1 MARQNLQHRAAG
13 LATPALTGRDDSDGR
28 NIISMVSG
36 GAAYKRAQGR
46 TVPSVDYERQRL
58 GRELPCAA
66 VERSHGGR
74 DRRRTMGR
82 AAVSMK
88 RLLATLTLALVA
100 HGVGATV
107 TAAQAFPLDRV
118 RLLDG
123 PFLDA
128 QATDLRYLL
137 ALDPERLLAPF
148 GREAGLPL
156 PAPSYG
162 NWESSGLD
170 GHMGGHY
177 LSALA
182 LMWASTGDP
191 VVKQRL
197 EHVIAELKR
206 CQDRIGTG
214 YLGGIPGGATAWA
227 EVGAGRLTVDSFSV
241 NGRWV
246 PWYNLH
252 KLFAGLRDAWVH
264 AGNADAK
271 AMLVRLS
278 DWALR
283 LTTPLTDA
291 QMQDML
297 RAEHGGMAEVLADV
311 SQMTGDLR
319 YLALARRFSHQALLQ
334 PLAAEQDRLTGL
346 HANTQIPKVIGF
358 ERIAQLAGEDEGH
371 RAATFFWKTVTE
383 QRTVAIGGNSVKE
396 HFHPADDFRPM
407 LNEVEGPE
415 TCNSYNMLKLTA
427 LLWQASPDAGAEA
440 GRYADFY
447 ERTLYNHILASQH
460 PGAGGFVYFTPMR
473 PQHYRVYSQVD
484 QGMWCCAGS
493 GLESHARH
501 GEFIYAQQGDTLRVN
516 LFIASSLD
524 WREQGV
530 HITQS
535 TRFPDEP
542 RTRLTVDGS
551 GTFALKVRYPGWV
564 APGALKVRLNGKPV
578 KVTDRPG
585 GHVELRRAWQ
595 AGDVVDIELPMRTT
609 LEPMPGLK
617 KFVAV
622 LHGPIVLAAK
632 TPQPGEK
639 LAFTADG
646 SRMGHIAQGAVCPQ
660 DAAPVFVSDQAD
672 FIRRFKPVPGQPL
685 TFTAPGLIQGRKD
698 ADKLQLI
705 PFFRLHDAR
714 YMLYWP
720 RSTPAQQSLLRVELA
735 KAEEARLALQAQTI
749 DQVAPGEQQPESDHG
764 FKGEGAENGIA
775 PAGRWRHAK
784 QWFSYDL
791 NDAKAEAKT
800 LRLSFAK
807 GDAGRRFDLVVNGQ
821 RVAEI
826 ELARPDGGDEIY
838 TREFPLPPELVR
850 TAGGKLTVKFI
861 ARPGSIA
868 GGLYGLRLLR

>member
-1 MARQNLQHRAAG
+1 
-13 LATPALTGRDDSDGR
+13 
-28 NIISMVSG
+28 
-36 GAAYKRAQGR
+36 
-46 TVPSVDYERQRL
+46 
-58 GRELPCAA
+58 
-66 VERSHGGR
+66 
-74 DRRRTMGR
+74 
-82 AAVSMK
+82 MK
-88 RLLATLTLALVA
+88 RLLAVFALVLCA
-100 HGVGATV
+100 HGAGAAT
-107 TAAQAFPLDRV
+107 QAFPLDRV
-118 RLLDG
+118 RLQDG

-128 QATDLRYLL
+128 QNTDLHYLL

-148 GREAGLPL
+148 RREAGLPV
-156 PAPSYG
+156 PVPSYG

-177 LSALA
+177 VSALA

-197 EHVIAELKR
+197 DYVIAELKR
-206 CQDRIGTG
+206 CQDKIGTG
-214 YLGGIPGGATAWA
+214 YIGGIPDGATAWA
-227 EVGAGRLTVDSFSV
+227 QVGAGQLKVDSFSV

-264 AGNADAK
+264 GGNADAK
-271 AMLVRLS
+271 AMLVGLS

-283 LTTPLTDA
+283 LTAPLSDA

-297 RAEHGGMAEVLADV
+297 RAEHGGMNEVLADV
-311 SQMTGDLR
+311 SQMTGDPR
-319 YLALARRFSHQALLQ
+319 YLALARRFSHQAILQ
-334 PLAAEQDRLTGL
+334 PLAAGQDKLTGL

-358 ERIAQLAGEDEGH
+358 QRIAQLAGEDEGH
-371 RAATFFWKTVTE
+371 RAAEFFWKTVTE
-383 QRTVAIGGNSVKE
+383 KRTVAIGGNSVKE

-427 LLWQASPDAGAEA
+427 MLSQASPEVGA
-440 GRYADFY
+440 YTDFY

-460 PGAGGFVYFTPMR
+460 PGEGGFVYFTPMR

-484 QGMWCCAGS
+484 EGMWCCVGS
-493 GLESHARH
+493 GIESHARH
-501 GEFIYAQQGDTLRVN
+501 GEFIYTHDDDSLYVN
-516 LFIASSLD
+516 LFIASRLD
-524 WREQGV
+524 WRERG
-530 HITQS
+530 IKLRQS
-535 TRFPDEP
+535 TRFPDES
-542 RTRLTVDGS
+542 RTRLTVDGT
-551 GTFALKVRYPGWV
+551 GEFALKIRYPGWV

-578 KVTDRPG
+578 NVTAKPG
-585 GHVELRRAWQ
+585 GHIELRRAWKP
-595 AGDVVDIELPMRTT
+595 GDVVDVELPMRTT

-617 KFVAV
+617 NYVAV

-632 TPQPGEK
+632 TPQAGEK

-685 TFTAPGLIQGRKD
+685 TFTAPGLIQGLKSGVD

-705 PFFRLHDAR
+705 PFFRLHDSR

-735 KAEEARLALQAQTI
+735 KAEEARLALDAQTI
-749 DQVAPGEQQPESDHG
+749 DQVAPGEQQPESDHA

-791 NDAKAEAKT
+791 NDAKAEART

-821 RVAEI
+821 LIAEI
-826 ELARPDGGDEIY
+826 TLDRPDTPDEVY
-838 TREFPLPPELVR
+838 TRDFPLPPELVR
-850 TAGGKLTVKFI
+850 AAGGKLNVKFV

-868 GGLYGLRLLR
+868 GGLYGLRLLRSEGS